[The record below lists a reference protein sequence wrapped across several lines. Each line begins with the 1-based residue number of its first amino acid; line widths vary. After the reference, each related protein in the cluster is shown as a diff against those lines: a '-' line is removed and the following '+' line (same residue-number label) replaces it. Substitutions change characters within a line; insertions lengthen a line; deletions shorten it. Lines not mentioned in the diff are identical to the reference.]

1 MPVSIAILWPRQKD
15 GSKLEACLRE
25 NVRPFQK
32 KEKKKREENVIIDN
46 RQSISFL

>member
-1 MPVSIAILWPRQKD
+1 MPVSIALVWPRQKD

-25 NVRPFQK
+25 NVRPCFK
-32 KEKKKREENVIIDN
+32 KRKKKEENVIIDN

>member
-1 MPVSIAILWPRQKD
+1 MLVSVALVWLRQKD

-32 KEKKKREENVIIDN
+32 KEKQEKKI
-46 RQSISFL
+46 L

>member
-1 MPVSIAILWPRQKD
+1 MLVSVALVWLRQKD

-32 KEKKKREENVIIDN
+32 KKNKRRKYYN
-46 RQSISFL
+46 